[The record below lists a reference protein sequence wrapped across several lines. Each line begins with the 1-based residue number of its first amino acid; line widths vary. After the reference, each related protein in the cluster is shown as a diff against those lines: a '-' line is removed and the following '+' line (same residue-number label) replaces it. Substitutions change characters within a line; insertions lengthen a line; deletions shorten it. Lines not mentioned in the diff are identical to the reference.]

1 MDSEA
6 FLSKIIAGKR
16 VAIIG
21 PADYVNKELDNNHG
35 EYLDTNFD
43 IVIRLNN
50 MIEIID
56 KDLEAYYGSKFQI
69 LFSSFWYTNFTLNAL
84 KNKVKNIAIPKYLL
98 KDTYDNM
105 KEKTI
110 LYECNNRN
118 LFNGIYNMHKSTI
131 DKKNIFYLNSSR
143 ETYFKAIQFLNNIN
157 KISTTPTTGTLA
169 IALILIHNP
178 KKLYVS
184 GVTCYLDEKY
194 NAYFDGYLRTIDKE
208 SITNEESLDLDDERT
223 NGMKFKN
230 KDQFNGKT
238 YNYDHPSAQ
247 EHPFKAEQKILKHLV
262 TNKII
267 KVDKYLKKLVNSV
280 N

>member
-6 FLSKIIAGKR
+6 FLSKIITGKR

-56 KDLEAYYGSKFQI
+56 KDLESYYGSKFHI

-84 KNKVKNIAIPKYLL
+84 TNKVKNIAIPRYLVKETYENI
-98 KDTYDNM
+98 KDQ
-105 KEKTI
+105 TI

-118 LFNGIYNMHKSTI
+118 LFNRIYNMYKPII
-131 DKKNIFYLNSSR
+131 DKKNIYYLNSSR
-143 ETYFKAIQFLNNIN
+143 ETYFKALQFLNNIN
-157 KISTTPTTGTLA
+157 ELSTTPTTGTLA

-184 GVTCYLDEKY
+184 GITCYLDKKY
-194 NAYFDGYLRTIDKE
+194 NAYFDGYTRTIDKY
-208 SITNEESLDLDDERT
+208 SISNEESLELDAERT
-223 NGMKFKN
+223 DGMKYKN

-238 YNYDHPSAQ
+238 YNYDHPAAQ

-262 TNKII
+262 TNKMI
-267 KVDKYLKKLVNSV
+267 KVDKYLKNLVKSV
-280 N
+280 E